1 MSIIQPK
8 SVTIDG
14 VVYESYAQADRALGL
29 AKGTTGKRIAREKAQ
44 AAAEQEKDILPAI
57 DARQVDGTAIGAD
70 IDHPDEANEQR
81 LPDQAEMSENENS
94 RPAIAPV
101 SGGDEQ
107 DGEVPVSPDYPKD
120 DQDEKVLEYEGVVYD
135 TRKQMAD
142 ALELDYLK
150 LNAYLRKYDDVQQAV
165 EKCLS
170 GETAHSITYEGTM
183 YKSFKALCEAHTIA
197 PAIVRQVAAAH
208 DTDKM
213 EAFSDLVALREM
225 AEIREDITLTC
236 VPAYVLEGV
245 PFKSEKEMAG
255 FFDIPPDELADHIT
269 QHGVLHGLH
278 KLQAL
283 QTTGYAYEQGG
294 PFITIG
300 ELMEK
305 IENGE
310 LEHIDLERKQ
320 IPLYPKLKGID
331 VDSHCLDLGE
341 IRDTIGSGEFAADYY
356 QDDGAMPGLV
366 MGGM

>member
-44 AAAEQEKDILPAI
+44 AATEQEKDVLPAT
-57 DARQVDGTAIGAD
+57 DEGLVDSTAIG
-70 IDHPDEANEQR
+70 INHIDEANEQR
-81 LPDQAEMSENENS
+81 IPAQAEMTENENS
-94 RPAIAPV
+94 SPDTAPDF
-101 SGGDEQ
+101 GRDEL
-107 DGEVPVSPDYPKD
+107 DGEVPGNAGFPKD

-183 YKSFKALCEAHTIA
+183 YKSFKALCEAHKIA
-197 PAIVRQVAAAH
+197 PAIVRQAAAAH
-208 DTDKM
+208 DADKM

-225 AEIREDITLTC
+225 AEIREDITLIC
-236 VPAYVLEGV
+236 IPAYVLEGV
-245 PFKSEKEMAG
+245 PFKNDKEMAS
-255 FFDIPPDELADHIT
+255 FFDINPDELTDHIA
-269 QHGVLHGLH
+269 QFGVLNGLH

-283 QTTGYAYEQGG
+283 QTTGYAYEQGS
-294 PFITIG
+294 PFVSIE

-310 LEHIDLERKQ
+310 LEQFDLERKQ

-331 VDSHCLDLGE
+331 IDSHCLDLGE
-341 IRDTIGSGEFAADYY
+341 IRDTIGSGDYAADYY